1 MSFATVFQQ
10 RKALVIALGAVLAV
24 GVIAS
29 PPFVPL
35 TTRNRQRQPSRH

>member
-24 GVIAS
+24 GVIG
-29 PPFVPL
+29 V
-35 TTRNRQRQPSRH
+35 TRISLPAMVSEVMEQ